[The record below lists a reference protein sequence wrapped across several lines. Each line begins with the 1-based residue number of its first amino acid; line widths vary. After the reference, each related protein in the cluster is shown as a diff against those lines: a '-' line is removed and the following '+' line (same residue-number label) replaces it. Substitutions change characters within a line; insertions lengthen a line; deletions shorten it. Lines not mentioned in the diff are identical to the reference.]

1 MTQKQT
7 TRKAKRKLSDIDFA
21 GDKAHLALVC
31 PEIGGPANGMDKAL
45 VIKSAGNFSE
55 EFLEKASQ
63 IKVTMDIED
72 FLCRFFGLWSEDAEM
87 LVRLFGFEPKATY
100 LQDEAMEYDQYM
112 QEKLSNYEILKS
124 ANGALQEGNLAKY
137 LAGLN
142 EEQYLMLLQDQELIE
157 KALDKES
164 AVKAAD
170 ASTDTNLVENTEV
183 EVSKATSVK
192 NDNTTEQSMQEVKT
206 ETVEKSVEMVE
217 KAALVELQKALD
229 AQKEELQKAKDTI
242 EQFKQAE
249 KERIAK
255 ARKEQVEAAVGD
267 KVQAEVIAKAALLV
281 EDEAEF
287 QEVLKAL
294 SAVAEKAKAAAD
306 ELFVEKGA
314 SAEVK
319 EEEQPNLVAA
329 ILKAKTK

>member
-72 FLCRFFGLWSEDAEM
+72 FLCKFFDLYYDEAE
-87 LVRLFGFEPKATY
+87 LLARLFGFETKASEMQEEAKDWNTY
-100 LQDEAMEYDQYM
+100 VE
-112 QEKLSNYEILKS
+112 EKLSNFEILKAANS
-124 ANGALQEGNLAKY
+124 ADNLAKY
-137 LAGLN
+137 LSELN

-170 ASTDTNLVENTEV
+170 TSTDTNLVENTEV

-206 ETVEKSVEMVE
+206 ETIEKSVEMVE

>member
-1 MTQKQT
+1 MVDT
-7 TRKAKRKLSDIDFA
+7 TKSKAKRKIKTLDFSGENA
-21 GDKAHLALVC
+21 AVALVSASQ
-31 PEIGGPANGMDKAL
+31 GGPANGMDKAL

-72 FLCRFFGLWSEDAEM
+72 FLCKFFGMWESDAEI

-100 LQDEAMEYDQYM
+100 LQDEAMEYDRYM

-206 ETVEKSVEMVE
+206 KTVEKSVEMVE

-242 EQFKQAE
+242 QQFKQAE
-249 KERIAK
+249 KGRIAK
-255 ARKEQVEAAVGD
+255 ARKEQIEIAIGD

-314 SAEVK
+314 SADTK
-319 EEEQPNLVAA
+319 EEQQPNLVAA

>member
-72 FLCRFFGLWSEDAEM
+72 FLCKFFSLYYDEAE
-87 LVRLFGFEPKATY
+87 LLARLFGFETKASEMQEEAKDWNTY
-100 LQDEAMEYDQYM
+100 VE
-112 QEKLSNYEILKS
+112 EKLSNFEILKAANS
-124 ANGALQEGNLAKY
+124 ADNLAKY
-137 LAGLN
+137 LSELN